1 MIRRPPRSTRTDTL
15 FPYTTLFRSW
25 RIGRRRAGRG
35 SGDARLSTA
44 ESRPDHH
51 RLTGMASLH
60 IHRLLDH
67 PGMIDT
73 VAGWIDA
80 EWGAFSG
87 RTLDRT
93 RTRFTEDAAEALPRS
108 YVALDG
114 AGDRKRVESGKR
126 V

>member
-1 MIRRPPRSTRTDTL
+1 MIRRPPRSTRIDTL
-15 FPYTTLFRSW
+15 FPYSTLFRS
-25 RIGRRRAGRG
+25 
-35 SGDARLSTA
+35 
-44 ESRPDHH
+44 H

-73 VAGWIDA
+73 DAGWIDA

-87 RTLDRT
+87 RPLDRT
-93 RTRFTEDAAEALPRS
+93 RTRFTEDAAAALPRS

-114 AGDRKRVESGKR
+114 AGPVGGQPARARQRRLGPR
-126 V
+126 